1 MDVQTILN
9 ILLTLGFVISV
20 RKVHKLERDLYITV
34 VSLKKDLE
42 QILSEQDEIGK

>member
-1 MDVQTILN
+1 MDVQSILN

-20 RKVHKLERDLYITV
+20 RKVNKLERDMYSTV
-34 VSLKKDLE
+34 VELKKDLE